1 MGLYHREF
9 CKKLHNGSFFLTR
22 PSEHIQQQLFW
33 YGYYEKDA
41 ILTWEQMIQAD
52 AVVLDI
58 GANTGYY
65 SIIAAKKS
73 RHIYAF
79 EPGSSN
85 RKKLEEN
92 TRLNKLDNITV
103 LPYAVSDKQGDTEL
117 FIAGD
122 NNTGMNSLEQPGN
135 FSGHK
140 EVVAVVS
147 IDDWV
152 AENNIP
158 GISLIKIDV
167 EGSEMKVLKGMQ
179 AVIEEQKPVFFM
191 EVIGQLLMQSGH
203 SVNDIYNFLF
213 SRGYNA
219 YGIIKPFRLKRITT
233 PKEGDSIVFAHAS
246 AVFPAAIGL
255 E

>member
-1 MGLYHREF
+1 MV
-9 CKKLHNGSFFLTR
+9 R

-41 ILTWEQMIQAD
+41 ILTWEQMVNTD

-65 SIIAAKKS
+65 SIIAARKS

-92 TRLNKLDNITV
+92 IKLNRLTNVSV
-103 LPYAVSDKQGDTEL
+103 LPYAVSDKEGQTEL
-117 FIAGD
+117 FIAVD
-122 NNTGMNSLEQPGN
+122 DNTGMNSLEQPGN

-147 IDDWV
+147 IDNWA
-152 AENNIP
+152 AENKIP
-158 GISLIKIDV
+158 GINLIKIDV
-167 EGSEMKVLKGMQ
+167 EGLEMKVLTGMKRI
-179 AVIEEQKPVFFM
+179 IEEQKPGIFI

-219 YGIIKPFRLKRITT
+219 YEIIKPLQLKRINT
-233 PKEGDSIVFAHAS
+233 PKEGDSIVFVHAS

>member
-1 MGLYHREF
+1 
-9 CKKLHNGSFFLTR
+9 
-22 PSEHIQQQLFW
+22 
-33 YGYYEKDA
+33 
-41 ILTWEQMIQAD
+41 MIRAD

-92 TRLNKLDNITV
+92 IQLNKLNNITV

-122 NNTGMNSLEQPGN
+122 DNTGMNSLEQPGN

-213 SRGYNA
+213 SRGYYA
-219 YGIIKPFRLKRITT
+219 YEIIKPFRLKRITT
-233 PKEGDSIVFAHAS
+233 PKEGDSIVFVHAS

>member
-1 MGLYHREF
+1 MA
-9 CKKLHNGSFFLTR
+9 R

-41 ILTWEQMIQAD
+41 ILTWEQMIHTN

-65 SIIAAKKS
+65 SIIAAKRS
-73 RHIYAF
+73 RHTYAF

-92 TRLNKLDNITV
+92 IQLNKLVNITV
-103 LPYAVSDKQGDTEL
+103 LPYAVSDKQGKAEL
-117 FIAGD
+117 HIAGD
-122 NNTGMNSLEQPGN
+122 DNTGMNSLEQTGN
-135 FSGHK
+135 FSGRK
-140 EVVAVVS
+140 EVVNITT
-147 IDDWV
+147 IDYWV
-152 AENNIP
+152 TENRIA
-158 GISLIKIDV
+158 GIGLVKIDV

-179 AVIEEQKPVFFM
+179 AVIEEHKPVFFM

-203 SVNDIYNFLF
+203 SVNEVYDFLF
-213 SRGYNA
+213 SKGYNA
-219 YGIIKPFRLKRITT
+219 YGIIKPLRLKRITT
-233 PKEGDSIVFAHAS
+233 PKEGDSIVFVHAS